1 MHLSENDAVLISDC
15 EPLNHIHQDTKLG
28 RLIAVCRCSITLNKF
43 GKRARGCCVHIFLVY
58 LYTAKQPIYDEMK
71 IIEAQKINIKFIDCN
86 KGIPLASDLQTN
98 LSHNRLV
105 VLDDLMTVAT
115 SSKGNT
121 DNLDN
126 FASRDSHHSNIS
138 VIFTCQ
144 NLTYGGEITKFA
156 C

>member
-1 MHLSENDAVLISDC
+1 
-15 EPLNHIHQDTKLG
+15 
-28 RLIAVCRCSITLNKF
+28 
-43 GKRARGCCVHIFLVY
+43 
-58 LYTAKQPIYDEMK
+58 MK
-71 IIEAQKINIKFIDCN
+71 IIIEAQKINIKFIECN
-86 KGIPLASDLQTN
+86 KGIPPASDLQTN
-98 LSHNRLV
+98 LSNTTLV

-115 SSKGNT
+115 SSKENT

>member
-1 MHLSENDAVLISDC
+1 MLTACGLSQCGKTYWIFQYIKEMI
-15 EPLNHIHQDTKLG
+15 EPTP
-28 RLIAVCRCSITLNKF
+28 NK
-43 GKRARGCCVHIFLVY
+43 IIY
-58 LYTAKQPIYDEMK
+58 LYTAKEPIYDEMK
-71 IIEAQKINIKFIDCN
+71 IIIEAQKINIKFIECN
-86 KGIPLASDLQTN
+86 KGIPPASDLQTN
-98 LSHNRLV
+98 LSNTTLV

-115 SSKGNT
+115 SSKENT